1 MKRDARKDKENSKNN
16 ELSKSFFKSYLQFFL
31 LIVFSVVLI
40 GFIAFFSTKSALT
53 TLGQTAIRNRVQMGL
68 AMMDSLES
76 QVKKGKITRT
86 DAQEIFKSEM
96 LNPKQSDGKTRGLNS
111 KLELNIEAYMYAVNS
126 RGIEQMHPYKEG
138 EDISK
143 VKDSDGN
150 NLLQLIINEAKNP
163 KDGGIVHF
171 NWKNPGET
179 RERPKVNAV
188 AYFQPWDW
196 YINVGC
202 YDEDF
207 YKPIYRVS
215 IIIAGVSAAMILIS
229 ILFIM
234 RLMKKKVNPLS
245 QIVNSMSMA
254 AAGDMS
260 VKVDVTSKD
269 EIGYIGRVF
278 NKMIDEIRSL
288 LINIKKLS
296 DTIDERIELINS
308 STTATFENSNGIKD
322 AMEEISS
329 AINNSAKDM
338 QSSVENMNILSKNV
352 DEVKENGINMKNGAS
367 EAGKLNSSIVDILTE
382 LEKKSS
388 ENITAAQETNNNLK
402 QLIKKSNDILDI
414 VSTIE
419 EISDEI
425 NLLSLNASIESARA
439 GEAGRGFAVVA
450 DQIKEL
456 SNQTSKSVKQINSL
470 IKDLTHAENV
480 SANNVEIYGEIV
492 RSQIPTINKTKQILN
507 GVVEF
512 IKGIPQTIEKNV
524 DKISEV
530 HKNKDMINSSMDS
543 ILSVTEEISASS
555 EEITASTSEVKEKMG
570 DVKDL
575 VRELGQSSKDLKEMV
590 GKFSL

>member
-269 EIGYIGRVF
+269 EIGYIGRV
-278 NKMIDEIRSL
+278 
-288 LINIKKLS
+288 
-296 DTIDERIELINS
+296 
-308 STTATFENSNGIKD
+308 
-322 AMEEISS
+322 
-329 AINNSAKDM
+329 
-338 QSSVENMNILSKNV
+338 
-352 DEVKENGINMKNGAS
+352 
-367 EAGKLNSSIVDILTE
+367 
-382 LEKKSS
+382 
-388 ENITAAQETNNNLK
+388 
-402 QLIKKSNDILDI
+402 
-414 VSTIE
+414 
-419 EISDEI
+419 
-425 NLLSLNASIESARA
+425 LSLIH
-439 GEAGRGFAVVA
+439 
-450 DQIKEL
+450 I
-456 SNQTSKSVKQINSL
+456 
-470 IKDLTHAENV
+470 
-480 SANNVEIYGEIV
+480 
-492 RSQIPTINKTKQILN
+492 
-507 GVVEF
+507 
-512 IKGIPQTIEKNV
+512 
-524 DKISEV
+524 
-530 HKNKDMINSSMDS
+530 
-543 ILSVTEEISASS
+543 
-555 EEITASTSEVKEKMG
+555 
-570 DVKDL
+570 
-575 VRELGQSSKDLKEMV
+575 
-590 GKFSL
+590 

>member
-40 GFIAFFSTKSALT
+40 GFIAFFSAKSALT

-150 NLLQLIINEAKNP
+150 NLLQLIINEVKNP

-575 VRELGQSSKDLKEMV
+575 VRELGQSSKDLKEMID
-590 GKFSL
+590 KFSL

>member
-1 MKRDARKDKENSKNN
+1 
-16 ELSKSFFKSYLQFFL
+16 
-31 LIVFSVVLI
+31 
-40 GFIAFFSTKSALT
+40 
-53 TLGQTAIRNRVQMGL
+53 
-68 AMMDSLES
+68 
-76 QVKKGKITRT
+76 
-86 DAQEIFKSEM
+86 
-96 LNPKQSDGKTRGLNS
+96 
-111 KLELNIEAYMYAVNS
+111 
-126 RGIEQMHPYKEG
+126 
-138 EDISK
+138 
-143 VKDSDGN
+143 
-150 NLLQLIINEAKNP
+150 
-163 KDGGIVHF
+163 
-171 NWKNPGET
+171 
-179 RERPKVNAV
+179 
-188 AYFQPWDW
+188 
-196 YINVGC
+196 
-202 YDEDF
+202 
-207 YKPIYRVS
+207 
-215 IIIAGVSAAMILIS
+215 
-229 ILFIM
+229 
-234 RLMKKKVNPLS
+234 
-245 QIVNSMSMA
+245 
-254 AAGDMS
+254 
-260 VKVDVTSKD
+260 
-269 EIGYIGRVF
+269 
-278 NKMIDEIRSL
+278 
-288 LINIKKLS
+288 
-296 DTIDERIELINS
+296 
-308 STTATFENSNGIKD
+308 
-322 AMEEISS
+322 MEEISS

-575 VRELGQSSKDLKEMV
+575 VRELGQSSKDLKEMID
-590 GKFSL
+590 KFSL

>member
-575 VRELGQSSKDLKEMV
+575 VRELGQSSKDLKEMID
-590 GKFSL
+590 KFSL

>member
-40 GFIAFFSTKSALT
+40 GFIAFFSAKSALT

-575 VRELGQSSKDLKEMV
+575 VRELGQSSKDLKEMID
-590 GKFSL
+590 KFSL

>member
-40 GFIAFFSTKSALT
+40 GFIAFFSAKSALT

-179 RERPKVNAV
+179 HERPKVNAV